1 MLIVLLRKFFFF
13 NIPTEDFDK
22 LLMIDVIQSNWRN
35 LLNKCKEDQS

>member
-1 MLIVLLRKFFFF
+1 MLIVLLRKFFF

-22 LLMIDVIQSNWRN
+22 LLMIDVIQSNLRN